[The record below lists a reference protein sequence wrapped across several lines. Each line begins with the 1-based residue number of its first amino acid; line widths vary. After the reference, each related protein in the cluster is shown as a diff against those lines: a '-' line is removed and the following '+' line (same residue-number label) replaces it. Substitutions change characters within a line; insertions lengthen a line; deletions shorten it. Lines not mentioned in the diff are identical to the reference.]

1 MGGFGL
7 NEPQFV
13 GFRLLLEFPKVTL
26 VLLFSGADLFF
37 HSLSLTNTSF
47 LANLFSFFSSPYI
60 FVLRGPGA
68 LVYNADD

>member
-13 GFRLLLEFPKVTL
+13 GFRLLLEFPKVTP

-37 HSLSLTNTSF
+37 HSLSLTHTSF
-47 LANLFSFFSSPYI
+47 LANLFSFFPSPYI